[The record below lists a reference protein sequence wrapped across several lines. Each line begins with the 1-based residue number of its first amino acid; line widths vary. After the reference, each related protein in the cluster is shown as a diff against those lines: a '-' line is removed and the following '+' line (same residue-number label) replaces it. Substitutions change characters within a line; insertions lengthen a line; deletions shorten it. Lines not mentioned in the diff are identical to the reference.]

1 MRISDWSSDVC
12 SSDLVLAK
20 GYGFADVA
28 SRKAVDPATT
38 LFRPGSVSKLFTWTA
53 VMQQLEA
60 GNPDLDK
67 DINDYLELPI
77 PTSAGQPITLR
88 NITTPTARFKK
99 SIRQLFSNHPTA
111 HTAPGAHDKTANTI
125 LIFTPRHRT
134 HTHK

>member
-60 GNPDLDK
+60 GKLDLDK
-67 DINDYLELPI
+67 DINAYLDFRI
-77 PTSAGQPITLR
+77 PPSDGKPITLR
-88 NITTPTARFKK
+88 NIMTNNAGFEESTRYLI
-99 SIRQLFSNHPTA
+99 SSNPKA
-111 HTAPGAHDKTANTI
+111 IMSVGAYAEKTN
-125 LIFTPRHRT
+125 P
-134 HTHK
+134 